1 MNRLIAKTF
10 RLLPLLAG
18 LTTPLV
24 MTLMPAGAHAQ
35 EVEYLQGISDKAQDA
50 MREGLAA
57 ALRKLPKCN
66 PHQLLE
72 NGECCQPGFVSLG
85 KECVRIAPPTCASVA
100 IENPESCNLTRC
112 AKFTRTVEK
121 EVPAIGEDGKP
132 IPGQMEKKNEEV
144 PCEPW
149 NGGIRDL
156 TCELET
162 YDCTK
167 EELAGGP
174 RWCGDWVKEIAA
186 APQVDAGGKPIAGA
200 ANVQII
206 RCKPGSDGCSLDVR
220 ECMGS
225 ELKSGKSDGAGPCKV
240 GEYVDPSSGKCSGYK
255 CPAQCTTA
263 DGRCD
268 KCGPDYKTA
277 TDSFKRAADTDKRF
291 YEAYFN
297 LGMAYERMGRYQDAI
312 STYEAAKAIAPNDD
326 REKSLQLSAQGYIAR
341 AWLAQARRLE
351 EAGELDKA
359 KALREQAKGVAE
371 SIRGQ
376 DPDNTMANVALGLYY
391 LETGEFELAE
401 GFVKTALRNNR
412 EDTIALNIRGL
423 INLKLG
429 KLDIARWIL
438 EEKVLALD
446 PANPEALANLG
457 LAYVKLG
464 DLPKAVVAFERA
476 VRLAPSSISARMNL
490 GAIYLEYLNYRD
502 ADRQYGAALKL
513 EPDNLEALTG
523 YALTLEGKREPKKSA
538 EIYERVLAKD
548 PSRVAIMV
556 RLALIY
562 NKAPFNDGPKSIAYW
577 ERYLK
582 AANLPQVDAV
592 KLELDAMRSEL
603 KTKWATMPKKAPP
616 DWAKQKAALVA
627 KEQAQTTLWKNILA
641 ITSRIDAIKG
651 GMQLEKEAKDP
662 KQAEKAPD
670 AKPAETPA
678 PK

>member
-1 MNRLIAKTF
+1 MNRMIVRMIPLTAC
-10 RLLPLLAG
+10 LLLA
-18 LTTPLV
+18 PALV
-24 MTLMPAGAHAQ
+24 QAQ

-72 NGECCQPGFVSLG
+72 NGECCQPGFISLG
-85 KECVRIAPPTCASVA
+85 QECVRIAPPTCASVA

-112 AKFTRTVEK
+112 ARFTRTIEK

-156 TCELET
+156 TCELDT

-174 RWCGDWVKEIAA
+174 RWCGDWIKEVAV

-206 RCKPGSDGCSLDVR
+206 RCKPGSDGCVLDVR

-240 GEYVDPSSGKCSGYK
+240 GEYVDASGKCSGYK
-255 CPAQCTTA
+255 CPAQCATA

-268 KCGPDYKTA
+268 KCGPDYKSA
-277 TDSFKRAADTDKRF
+277 TDAFKRAADTDKRF

-297 LGMAYERMGRYQDAI
+297 LGMAYERLGRYQDAI
-312 STYEAAKAIAPNDD
+312 ASYEAAKAIAPNDD

-341 AWLAQARRLE
+341 AWLAQAHRLV
-351 EAGELDKA
+351 EAGEVDKA

-376 DPDNTMANVALGLYY
+376 DPDNTLANVTLGLYY
-391 LETGEFELAE
+391 LETGEFDLAE
-401 GFVKTALRNNR
+401 SFVQTALRNNR

-502 ADRQYGAALKL
+502 ADRQYNAALKL

-523 YALTLEGKREPKKSA
+523 YALTLEGKREPKKAA

-548 PSRVAIMV
+548 ASRVAIMV

-592 KLELDAMRSEL
+592 KLELDAMRADL
-603 KTKWATMPKKAPP
+603 KTKWATPPKKAPP
-616 DWAKQKAALVA
+616 DWQKQKAAAVA

-651 GMQLEKEAKDP
+651 GMQLEKEAKDGG
-662 KQAEKAPD
+662 AKAPD
-670 AKPAETPA
+670 A

>member
-1 MNRLIAKTF
+1 MNRMIVRMIPLTAC
-10 RLLPLLAG
+10 LLLLLA
-18 LTTPLV
+18 PALV
-24 MTLMPAGAHAQ
+24 QAQ
-35 EVEYLQGISDKAQDA
+35 EVEYLQGISEKAQDS

-72 NGECCQPGFVSLG
+72 NGECCQPGFISLG
-85 KECVRIAPPTCASVA
+85 QECVRIAPPTCASVA

-112 AKFTRTVEK
+112 ARFTRTIEK

-156 TCELET
+156 TCELDT

-174 RWCGDWVKEIAA
+174 RWCGDWIKEVAV
-186 APQVDAGGKPIAGA
+186 APQVDAGGKAIAGA
-200 ANVQII
+200 ANAQII
-206 RCKPGSDGCSLDVR
+206 RCKPGSDGCALDVR

-240 GEYVDPSSGKCSGYK
+240 GEYVDGSGKCSSYK

-268 KCGPDYKTA
+268 KCGPDYKSA
-277 TDSFKRAADTDKRF
+277 TDAFKRAADTDKRF

-297 LGMAYERMGRYQDAI
+297 LGMAYERLGRYQDAI
-312 STYEAAKAIAPNDD
+312 ASYEAAKAIAPNDD

-341 AWLAQARRLE
+341 AWLAQAHRLV
-351 EAGELDKA
+351 EAGEVDKA
-359 KALREQAKGVAE
+359 KALREQAKSVAE

-376 DPDNTMANVALGLYY
+376 DPDNTLANVTLGLYY
-391 LETGEFELAE
+391 LETGEFDLAE
-401 GFVKTALRNNR
+401 SFVQTALRNNR

-502 ADRQYGAALKL
+502 ADRQYNAALKL

-523 YALTLEGKREPKKSA
+523 YALTLEGKREPKKAA

-548 PSRVAIMV
+548 ASRVAIMV

-592 KLELDAMRSEL
+592 KLELDAMRADL

-616 DWAKQKAALVA
+616 DWAKQKAVAVA

-651 GMQLEKEAKDP
+651 GMQLEKEAKDGG
-662 KQAEKAPD
+662 AKAPD
-670 AKPAETPA
+670 A